1 MWRKPAF
8 STPFKRPEHRGHELV
23 AMSERGVAYCDGEAF
38 TRLSRLVIVATNMKD
53 ELIRKIQRVLDTR
66 ITTEMQV
73 VYLLVEVRK
82 LMDRDNYNDPV
93 LRTFNNWVVHT
104 SLENRADGSTLILSE
119 FDEFMA
125 ELYENRNQLPHPKH
139 ISLGTFR
146 EALFL
151 FFKHFDLSAKFVKD
165 AAEWKKFSR
174 LYCRIVGECPIVFTA
189 SKTKLKYIHK
199 VELRGISR
207 GIVVKEWPIVEWRL
221 TLQNG
226 STQNWGFH
234 MG

>member
-1 MWRKPAF
+1 
-8 STPFKRPEHRGHELV
+8 
-23 AMSERGVAYCDGEAF
+23 
-38 TRLSRLVIVATNMKD
+38 
-53 ELIRKIQRVLDTR
+53 
-66 ITTEMQV
+66 
-73 VYLLVEVRK
+73 
-82 LMDRDNYNDPV
+82 
-93 LRTFNNWVVHT
+93 
-104 SLENRADGSTLILSE
+104 LENRADGSTLILSE

-226 STQNWGFH
+226 STQIGVFTWDEMVHNFPQSIEAKSQKRETLELLPGFRLRYVRSDTAEQGRTAGVPIWH
-234 MG
+234 LVQMPHFGWIKHDRKTDNQRCRDQS